1 MKNLVIKKKSENL
14 LNMFREIIRPSEI
27 YVPTFSYSFT
37 KTNFFDIKTTP
48 SDTGRF
54 SEEIR
59 LIFQKKRYRTF
70 DPVFSF
76 IET

>member
-1 MKNLVIKKKSENL
+1 MKNSYKKKSENL

-48 SDTGRF
+48 SDAGRF
-54 SEEIR
+54 S
-59 LIFQKKRYRTF
+59 
-70 DPVFSF
+70 
-76 IET
+76 